1 MDSSVIEL
9 GGAALFIT
17 HKYLLLY
24 ILNISMSVVDL
35 FFEYMIC
42 SKGTKD
48 KWTPVVF

>member
-24 ILNISMSVVDL
+24 NLNISMSVVDL
-35 FFEYMIC
+35 FFEYMIF
-42 SKGTKD
+42 SKGDKD
-48 KWTPVVF
+48 NELL

>member
-9 GGAALFIT
+9 AGEVLFIT

-48 KWTPVVF
+48 K